1 MAVPATFSID
11 ATDAPLRR
19 ENVCHEND
27 SENKLYNEVRQ
38 LRFFDHNLRTIYVS
52 YMVIFPQ
59 KLRRYDFS
67 NFEQQGTNKR

>member
-67 NFEQQGTNKR
+67 NLEEQGTNKS